1 MNGLDERIAR
11 VPTGPEL
18 PSGAAAHAGSAGLA
32 GGPEV
37 ATVRPAAVAGPVSF
51 GVKLRAYFQL
61 LKFRLSLTVA
71 FSSAIGYALGGR
83 GELDWGRAALVML
96 GGLLVTG
103 AANII
108 NQIHER
114 DLDKLMKRTANRP
127 LPLGLVSPAEA
138 WAFCVVLGLS
148 GLALLAYYFNPLTAA
163 LSLLSLILYG
173 FIYTPLKTIS
183 PVCVAVGAVPGG
195 LPPLIG
201 WVAATGYIGVEA
213 WILFGIQ
220 FMWQFPH
227 FWAIA
232 WVADEDYKAA
242 GFKMLP
248 SPGNRDLRTAFQI
261 MTYTVLLIPLS
272 LLPLEFGIAGKVS
285 AMVAVLAGV
294 GFLILTLQLMRTQSR
309 KAALG
314 IMFGSFLYL
323 PIVQI
328 ALVLDKL

>member
-1 MNGLDERIAR
+1 MSKA
-11 VPTGPEL
+11 
-18 PSGAAAHAGSAGLA
+18 
-32 GGPEV
+32 
-37 ATVRPAAVAGPVSF
+37 
-51 GVKLRAYFQL
+51 RAYFQL

-71 FSSAIGYALGGR
+71 FSSAIGYMLGAR
-83 GELDWGRAALVML
+83 DFSWQQAVLVML

-103 AANII
+103 SANII
-108 NQIHER
+108 NQIHEK
-114 DLDKLMKRTANRP
+114 DLDKLMKRTARRP
-127 LPLGLVSPAEA
+127 LPLGILSPAEA
-138 WAFCVVLGLS
+138 WAFCVMLGVV
-148 GLALLAYYFNPLTAA
+148 GLTLLAYFFNPLTAA

-183 PVCVAVGAVPGG
+183 PVCVAVGAIPGG

-213 WILFGIQ
+213 WVLFGIQ

-232 WVADEDYKAA
+232 WVADEDYKRA

-261 MTYTVLLIPLS
+261 MTYTLMLIPLS
-272 LLPLEFGIAGKVS
+272 LLPLMFNIAGKWS
-285 AMVAVLAGV
+285 ALVAVVCGV
-294 GFLILTLQLMRTQSR
+294 LFFLLTVQLMRRQSR
-309 KAALG
+309 KAALS
-314 IMFGSFLYL
+314 IMFASFLYL

-328 ALVLDKL
+328 ALVLDRI